1 MNIVCRVPQDIMHI
15 ISSLAALRTVSP
27 RYVRLQIQALAASW
41 LGSYLAV
48 FCLES
53 V

>member
-1 MNIVCRVPQDIMHI
+1 MNIVCRVPQDMMHM
-15 ISSLAALRTVSP
+15 ISPLAALRKVSP
-27 RYVRLQIQALAASW
+27 HYVRLQIQALVTSW

-48 FCLES
+48 FCPEF

>member
-1 MNIVCRVPQDIMHI
+1 MSIVRRVLRTIMHI
-15 ISSLAALRTVSP
+15 ISSLAALRIVSP
-27 RYVRLQIQALAASW
+27 RYVRLRIQALVASW

>member
-1 MNIVCRVPQDIMHI
+1 MNIVCRILQGIIHI
-15 ISSLAALRTVSP
+15 ISSLAALRTISP
-27 RYVRLQIQALAASW
+27 HYVQLQIQALEVSW

-48 FCLES
+48 FCLEF